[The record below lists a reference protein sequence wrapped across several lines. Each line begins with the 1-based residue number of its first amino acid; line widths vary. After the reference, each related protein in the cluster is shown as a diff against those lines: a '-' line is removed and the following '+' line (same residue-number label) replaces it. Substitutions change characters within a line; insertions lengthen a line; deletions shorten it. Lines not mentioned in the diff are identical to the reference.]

1 MNLKLQGL
9 LFATLI
15 ASAGAAHAQDCVP
28 RHTFKTITP
37 GVLTQ
42 AATTYMPFSA
52 IDTDGTPIGVD
63 GEIVK
68 EIAKMECLTVKAI
81 PVDSAAAMNY
91 VIGGRADLTTGS
103 YYRTEER
110 SKVVALTDPT
120 YLDQMAIVS
129 AAGVSSFK
137 ELEGKRVG
145 AVQGDLWVADL
156 RKVFGAGFKGYPAQ
170 PQLVQDLEA
179 GRLDAIIVGYSVAK
193 TVQSKGQ
200 LTNFKAAVAEKDD
213 RVGASVN
220 AGQANLPMSKDNEDM
235 LKAINADIAELHKT
249 GFIKK
254 ALEKYGLDP
263 SASETGAPRLLK

>member
-1 MNLKLQGL
+1 MNLKLSGILFAGL
-9 LFATLI
+9 L
-15 ASAGAAHAQDCVP
+15 ASTVAQAEDCTP
-28 RHTFKTITP
+28 KHKFKTITP

-42 AATTYMPFSA
+42 AATNYMPFSA

-91 VIGGRADLTTGS
+91 VISDRADLTTGS
-103 YYRTEER
+103 YYRTAER
-110 SKVVALTDPT
+110 AKVVALTNPT

-129 AAGVSSFK
+129 ANGSGSFK

-156 RKVFGAGFKGYPAQ
+156 KKVFGTGFKAYPAQ

-179 GRLDAIIVGYSVAK
+179 GRIDAMIVGFAVAK
-193 TVQSKGQ
+193 TVQAKGQ
-200 LTNFKAAVAEKDD
+200 LTKFKAAVADKDD
-213 RVGASVN
+213 RIGASVN
-220 AGQANLPMSKDNEDM
+220 AGQANLPMSKNNEEM
-235 LKAINADIAELHKT
+235 LNAINEDIAELHKS
-249 GFIKK
+249 GFIAK
-254 ALEKYGLDP
+254 ALEKYGLDG
-263 SASETGAPRLLK
+263 SASETGEPRLLK